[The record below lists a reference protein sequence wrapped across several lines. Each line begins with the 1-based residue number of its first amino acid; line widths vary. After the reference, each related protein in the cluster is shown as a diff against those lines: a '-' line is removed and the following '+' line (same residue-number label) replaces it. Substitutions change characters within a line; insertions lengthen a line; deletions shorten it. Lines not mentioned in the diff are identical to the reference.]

1 MEEFIKKTIQESIN
15 AKQSFLETP
24 QNTEDIQNTA
34 NLIVQA
40 FKNGNKLLICG
51 NGGSAADAQHI
62 SGELVDKFMIERKG
76 LPAIAL
82 TTDTS
87 VITAWGNDKD
97 FNEIFERQTE
107 ALGKPGDVLVGIS
120 TSGNSKNIVK
130 AFNKA
135 KGLNMKT
142 ISLTGKD
149 GGEIKQLSDLNI
161 NVSHDSTPRIQEV
174 HLVIYHIICELIEA
188 EMFKE
193 PTQEIKSEQ
202 GDSKY

>member
-1 MEEFIKKTIQESIN
+1 MENIEFIQKTIKESIKT
-15 AKQSFLETP
+15 KQEFLNNI
-24 QNTEDIQNTA
+24 QNIQDIQEAVNA
-34 NLIVQA
+34 IVQA

-62 SGELVDKFMIERKG
+62 SGELVNRFMMDRKG

-87 VITAWGNDKD
+87 VITAWGNDKN

-107 ALGKPGDVLVGIS
+107 ALGKPGDILIGIS
-120 TSGNSKNIVK
+120 TSGNSENIIK

-135 KGLNMKT
+135 KELNIKT

-149 GGEIKQLSDLNI
+149 RGKIKELSNLNI
-161 NVSHDSTPRIQEV
+161 NVSNQSTPRIQEV
-174 HLVIYHIICELIEA
+174 HLVIYHIICELVEA
-188 EMFKE
+188 EMFK
-193 PTQEIKSEQ
+193 Q
-202 GDSKY
+202 GDQKDA